1 MNARAHRNTGIS
13 INFIHLVF
21 DVIQAMFFPHR
32 KNFYILLLIS
42 VNARAIIEVGFFSP
56 RDQKLAIWLR
66 HRRYDYG
73 TYFYTPLTCV
83 DVFIV

>member
-21 DVIQAMFFPHR
+21 NVIQAMFFPHR

-42 VNARAIIEVGFFSP
+42 VNARAIMKSGFSP
-56 RDQKLAIWLR
+56 PEIRSLQ
-66 HRRYDYG
+66 YG
-73 TYFYTPLTCV
+73 YVIDATTTEHI
-83 DVFIV
+83 FILLLHV